1 MKWQHEKKVK
11 FKIGFLEESI
21 VIRNLAKRDLLKE
34 NEKFACN
41 NSVLSICL
49 LFSTRQKQMD

>member
-34 NEKFACN
+34 TEK
-41 NSVLSICL
+41 IC
-49 LFSTRQKQMD
+49 M